1 MESLKQH
8 LTKEGEE
15 ILEVIE
21 EIKLKLED
29 ARKKFDQAT
38 DDTLIDCYIYE
49 MNALYKKYEYFLKMA
64 KEIGLHMDSTQIITA
79 MIFSCLGLMTLI
91 ILSKPIKFLLKTIA
105 NAAVGCIAI
114 MILQTMG
121 LPIGIN
127 YMTVLFTGL
136 LGIPGIAGLLIL
148 CVLL

>member
-49 MNALYKKYEYFLKMA
+49 LNAAQLRY
-64 KEIGLHMDSTQIITA
+64 Q
-79 MIFSCLGLMTLI
+79 
-91 ILSKPIKFLLKTIA
+91 FLLRRFKSLEVDA
-105 NAAVGCIAI
+105 
-114 MILQTMG
+114 
-121 LPIGIN
+121 
-127 YMTVLFTGL
+127 
-136 LGIPGIAGLLIL
+136 
-148 CVLL
+148 

>member
-21 EIKLKLED
+21 EIKQKLEE
-29 ARKKFDQAT
+29 ARKHFDQAT

-64 KEIGLHMDSTQIITA
+64 KEIGLIA
-79 MIFSCLGLMTLI
+79 MGYE
-91 ILSKPIKFLLKTIA
+91 K
-105 NAAVGCIAI
+105 
-114 MILQTMG
+114 
-121 LPIGIN
+121 IG
-127 YMTVLFTGL
+127 
-136 LGIPGIAGLLIL
+136 
-148 CVLL
+148 